1 MLRNF
6 LKTFQDIMFV
16 EKFSMRNAFLQKID
30 PRIKLFSFT
39 FLIITAISS
48 NSIVS
53 LFPLLIIL
61 ILFSFFSDIPFK
73 FFFFRTSIFIP
84 IFAAIISLPL
94 LFITPGNIL
103 VSFNLGGFFIIITLN
118 GIIKAINFI
127 LKIWICVAAL
137 TLLILTTSFSKIINA
152 LQSFKIPKLFILMIA
167 LTYRFI
173 FLFIDEA
180 YRMVLAKE
188 ARTIKKQKK
197 IEIMKN
203 IGSIISN
210 LFIRAYE
217 RGERVY
223 LAMKSRGY
231 SKDTIL
237 KIGIGTYEND
247 WILLLIIIISCV
259 ISLYITFLSIRVIS

>member
-6 LKTFQDIMFV
+6 LKKFQDIMFI
-16 EKFSMRNAFLQKID
+16 EKISMEEAFLQKID
-30 PRIKLFSFT
+30 PRIKLFAFT
-39 FLIITAISS
+39 FLIITTIFS
-48 NSIVS
+48 NSIIS
-53 LFPLLIIL
+53 LFPLLIVL
-61 ILFSFFSDIPFK
+61 ILFSFSSNISFK
-73 FFFFRTSIFIP
+73 FFFLRTCIFIP

-94 LFITPGNIL
+94 PFITPGSIL
-103 VSFNLGGFFIIITLN
+103 ASFNLNGFFIIITLN
-118 GIIKAINFI
+118 GIIKAINFVF
-127 LKIWICVAAL
+127 KIWICVATL

-152 LQSFKIPKLFILMIA
+152 LQSFKLPKLFILMIA

-180 YRMVLAKE
+180 YRMILAKE

-231 SKDTIL
+231 SKDSSL
-237 KIGIGTYEND
+237 KIEVGTHEND
-247 WILLLIIIISCV
+247 WIFLFVIIISCF
-259 ISLYITFLSIRVIS
+259 ISLYITFLSIGGIS